1 METSNS
7 NLMRFAAPAVAL
19 LAALVA
25 LFGQWF
31 TTTTSVTKHTLDST
45 LLEVIQGESFVEY
58 TTSRWLWI
66 SAAGVVLVV
75 VSALVGDQ
83 FRKKLAETGSFLMVI
98 LSGWSLFQVFV
109 GDEDIDAGWGMWI
122 VAALSVAV
130 IILARMMPDDETPEV
145 QPLQRIEQVEQ

>member
-1 METSNS
+1 MESSKSNV
-7 NLMRFAAPAVAL
+7 MRFAAPAVAL

-98 LSGWSLFQVFV
+98 LPGWSLFQVFV